1 VLVVREAS
9 RVDEQQAIVKE
20 YLVAGRA
27 LVGNLSFQEGDLIM
41 ADTRGMTGTK
51 MQLAATVVGATFL
64 LVGIAGFIPGLTTD
78 FDTLQFAGHES
89 EAMLLGIFQV
99 SVLHNIVHLLFGVVG
114 LALARRWDTA
124 RSYLIGGGVVYAL
137 LWVYGLVIDKEHA
150 ANFVPVNT
158 ADDWLHFVLALGM
171 IGIGMLLSRERQNV
185 GSRSLA

>member
-1 VLVVREAS
+1 
-9 RVDEQQAIVKE
+9 
-20 YLVAGRA
+20 
-27 LVGNLSFQEGDLIM
+27 
-41 ADTRGMTGTK
+41 
-51 MQLAATVVGATFL
+51 
-64 LVGIAGFIPGLTTD
+64 
-78 FDTLQFAGHES
+78 
-89 EAMLLGIFQV
+89 MLLGIFQV

-158 ADDWLHFVLALGM
+158 ADDWLHFVLAVGM